1 MRRNPV
7 LWASFRSL
15 RLVPVLL
22 GLSLFLAVSPADA
35 SGQRLV
41 NGLDVSAPAA
51 PRTTGQVESVRQ
63 EDGSVRLLVRLSI
76 DIPVQVLARNIS
88 TDTVQVRSEDGTLV
102 QVAPGGEVS
111 VYRGIPG
118 QAAAIPVH
126 VLGPDDDWKVNVV
139 VRRPHQ

>member
-1 MRRNPV
+1 RASESLHGSVSSDHAPVTGRRSRSSRQRFGRTEAACNHSTRSQAMRRNPV

-76 DIPVQVLARNIS
+76 DIPVQVLARN
-88 TDTVQVRSEDGTLV
+88 
-102 QVAPGGEVS
+102 
-111 VYRGIPG
+111 
-118 QAAAIPVH
+118 
-126 VLGPDDDWKVNVV
+126 
-139 VRRPHQ
+139 